1 MSAAANAWVA
11 QRADRLLDRHGG
23 GAMAT
28 DTALDALVA
37 ATGLDEADAAVL
49 LIDRWDARHDGSAP

>member
-1 MSAAANAWVA
+1 MNPLPAQVEMVA
-11 QRADRLLDRHGG
+11 DLYEIDAINEV
-23 GAMAT
+23 
-28 DTALDALVA
+28 TADALVA